1 MILGKHS
8 RVHKSIF
15 SSRSDLKAL
24 NTKLQN
30 YVTHVLEPLMTMS
43 YSLGNEYP
51 HGPME
56 TIWKLLFENAAH
68 DSIGSCISD
77 TANEDVYMRY
87 KQVRDIA
94 DALVELHTRLIA
106 TRIKNNADMTITL
119 FNTLPFVRDE
129 VVTAKVYLPGT
140 DFALKD
146 NKAMMLVIQF

>member
-8 RVHKSIF
+8 CVHKSIF

-43 YSLGNEYP
+43 YYLGNEYP
-51 HGPME
+51 HGPMG

-77 TANEDVYMRY
+77 TANEDVIEGVPSRNGCLNGHYRKY
-87 KQVRDIA
+87 PNKKA
-94 DALVELHTRLIA
+94 SL
-106 TRIKNNADMTITL
+106 NAIL
-119 FNTLPFVRDE
+119 L
-129 VVTAKVYLPGT
+129 T
-140 DFALKD
+140 DFIISLQTEEE
-146 NKAMMLVIQF
+146 NETVQIQ